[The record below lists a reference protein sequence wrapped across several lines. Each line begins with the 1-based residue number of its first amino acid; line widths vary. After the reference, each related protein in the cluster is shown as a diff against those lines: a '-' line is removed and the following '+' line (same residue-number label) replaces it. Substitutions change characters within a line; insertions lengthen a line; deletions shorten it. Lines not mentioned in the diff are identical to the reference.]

1 MKKSFEKARYRREDG
16 REYKHDLGQ
25 HFLYDEALLSRLVDS
40 TGLTEEECV
49 LEIGPGT
56 GMLTQFLAR
65 KAKRVIAVETDESLI
80 PFLKL
85 KMEEYPNLEVVHG
98 DIRKQNLQELCAPLG
113 ENFFVIANI
122 PYSITTAIFD
132 MLWQSGLPIRQ
143 ISVMI
148 QKEVADK
155 LMAAPSTESYGLTS
169 VRCQYYSVP
178 ELEEVVPAELF
189 TPPPKVDSAFI
200 HLHMRKE
207 PPVPVKD
214 EKLLMR
220 MLKSAFSLR
229 RKTLTNALK
238 GVVEPDKLRSAM
250 EACGLKPTARG
261 EELNV
266 EKWIQLSNAVC
277 DA

>member
-25 HFLYDEALLSRLVDS
+25 HFLYDEALLEKLVLS
-40 TGLTEEECV
+40 TGVTEADGV

-56 GMLTQFLAR
+56 GMLTQFIAKHAR
-65 KAKRVIAVETDESLI
+65 KVVAVETDESLI
-80 PFLKL
+80 PFLRL
-85 KMEEYPNLEVVHG
+85 REQEYPNLQVIHG
-98 DIRKQNLQELCAPLG
+98 DIRKQNLAEICAPLG

-132 MLWQSGLPIRQ
+132 LLWQSGLPIRQ

-155 LMAAPSTESYGLTS
+155 LMASPSTEQYGLTS

-200 HLHMRKE
+200 HLKMRRK
-207 PPVPVKD
+207 PILPVQD
-214 EKLLMR
+214 EKLLFRMMR
-220 MLKSAFSLR
+220 AGFNLR

-238 GVVEPDKLRSAM
+238 GTVDGEQLKAAM
-250 EACGLKPTARG
+250 EECGLKLTARA
-261 EELNV
+261 EELDV
-266 EKWIQLSNAVC
+266 ESWIRLSNAVQGL
-277 DA
+277 

>member
-25 HFLYDEALLSRLVDS
+25 HFLYDEALLEKLVLS
-40 TGLTEEECV
+40 TGVTEADGV

-56 GMLTQFLAR
+56 GMLTQFIAKHAR
-65 KAKRVIAVETDESLI
+65 RVVAVETDESLI
-80 PFLKL
+80 PFLRL
-85 KMEEYPNLEVVHG
+85 KEQEYPNLQIIHG
-98 DIRKQNLQELCAPLG
+98 DIRKQDLAEICAPLG

-132 MLWQSGLPIRQ
+132 LLWQSGLPIRQ

-148 QKEVADK
+148 QKEVAEK
-155 LMAAPSTESYGLTS
+155 LMAAPSTEQYSLTS

-200 HLHMRKE
+200 HLKMRSE
-207 PPVPVKD
+207 PILPVQD
-214 EKLLMR
+214 EKLLFRMMR
-220 MLKSAFSLR
+220 AGFNLR

-238 GVVEPDKLRSAM
+238 GTVDGDKLKAAM
-250 EACGLKPTARG
+250 EECGLRLTARA
-261 EELNV
+261 EELDV
-266 EKWIQLSNAVC
+266 ESWIRLSNAVQS
-277 DA
+277 

>member
-25 HFLYDEALLSRLVDS
+25 HFLYDEALLEKLVLS
-40 TGLTEEECV
+40 TGVTEADGV

-56 GMLTQFLAR
+56 GMLTQFIAKHAR
-65 KAKRVIAVETDESLI
+65 KVVAVETDESLI
-80 PFLKL
+80 PFLRL
-85 KMEEYPNLEVVHG
+85 KEQEYPNLQVIHG
-98 DIRKQNLQELCAPLG
+98 DIRKQNLAEICAPLG

-132 MLWQSGLPIRQ
+132 LLWQSGLPIRQ

-155 LMAAPSTESYGLTS
+155 LMAEPSTSAYGILS
-169 VRCQYYSVP
+169 VKCQLKCEPTLV
-178 ELEEVVPAELF
+178 EIVPAECF

-200 HLHMRKE
+200 HLKMRSE
-207 PPVPVKD
+207 PILPVQD
-214 EKLLMR
+214 EKLLFRMMR
-220 MLKSAFSLR
+220 AGFNLR

-238 GVVEPDKLRSAM
+238 GTVDGEQLKAAM
-250 EACGLKPTARG
+250 EECGLKPTARA
-261 EELNV
+261 EELDV
-266 EKWIQLSNAVC
+266 ESWIRLSNAVQ
-277 DA
+277 AL

>member
-25 HFLYDEALLSRLVDS
+25 HFLYDEALLEKLVLS
-40 TGLTEEECV
+40 TGVTENDGV

-56 GMLTQFLAR
+56 GMLTKFIARHAR
-65 KAKRVIAVETDESLI
+65 KVVAVETDESLI
-80 PFLKL
+80 PFLRL
-85 KMEEYPNLEVVHG
+85 KEQEHPNLQVIHG
-98 DIRKQNLQELCAPLG
+98 DIRKQNLAEICAPLG

-132 MLWQSGLPIRQ
+132 LLWQSGLPIRR

-155 LMAAPSTESYGLTS
+155 LMAAPSTEPYGLTS

-200 HLHMRKE
+200 HLHMRRE
-207 PPVPVKD
+207 PILPVQD
-214 EKLLMR
+214 ENLLFRMMR
-220 MLKSAFSLR
+220 AGFNLR

-238 GVVEPDKLRSAM
+238 GTVEGEMLKAAM
-250 EACGLKPTARG
+250 EECGLRLTARA
-261 EELNV
+261 EELDV
-266 EKWIQLSNAVC
+266 ESWIRLSNAVH
-277 DA
+277 AR